1 MLLVDST
8 ILIDLSRGN
17 EKAILFCDNASESGE
32 GMAISIISSMEL
44 VIGCRDKTDLNKIV
58 KFLSHYPVID
68 ISIPIS
74 RRAYQLMLQFNMSHG
89 LVIPDAFIAATAL
102 EENLMLMTSNFRHF
116 EMIPGINFQ
125 KPY

>member
-1 MLLVDST
+1 MVLADST

-17 EKAILFCDNASESGE
+17 EAAILFCDNQRRKGE
-32 GMAISIISSMEL
+32 GMALSIISSMEL
-44 VIGCRDKTDLNKIV
+44 IIGCRDKGDLNRTL
-58 KFLSHYPVID
+58 KFLADYPVID

-74 RRAYQLMLQFNMSHG
+74 RRAYQLILHFSMSHG

-102 EENLMLMTSNFRHF
+102 EEKLRLVTSNVRHF
-116 EMIPGINFQ
+116 EMIPGITLQ